1 MPLIEKWWNALNLPL
16 QVFYV
21 IGVLAALVLL
31 LQTMLAMLGG
41 DADADAGHHG
51 GDAGPFSVRTLSAF
65 FFGFGWSGVVALNS
79 GLGVPAA
86 VAVAFVVGTGFLVVL
101 YLLIRLLVSARH
113 SGTLDYRNA
122 VGQTATVYVTV
133 PGARSGEGQ
142 VEVLVQGRLQ
152 VVHAMTPHDRALP
165 PKSRVRVT
173 GLVDGTTLEVEAL

>member
-21 IGVLAALVLL
+21 IGVLAAFALL
-31 LQTMLAMLGG
+31 AQTLLAMFLG
-41 DADADAGHHG
+41 DLDADAGHGG
-51 GDAGPFSVRTLSAF
+51 GDAGPFSIRTLSAF
-65 FFGFGWSGVVALNS
+65 FFGFGWSGVVALNA
-79 GLGVPAA
+79 GLGVPGA

-101 YLLIRLLVSARH
+101 YLLVRLLVSARH

-122 VGQTATVYVTV
+122 VGQTATVYVAV
-133 PGARSGEGQ
+133 PGARGGEGQ

-152 VVHAMTPHDRALP
+152 MVHAMTAHDQSLP
-165 PKSRVRVT
+165 PRSRVRVT